1 MGGRCID
8 GVAIPVHD
16 YERSES
22 SDEEEAELNN
32 ENLPKSASV
41 NSLLAL
47 PGDNGFSCPDAEERM
62 VRFSE
67 QHAFDGVENN
77 QARSPRAST
86 EENNLISH
94 LQRSSSQSNL
104 SSLESGRKSE
114 ETGTFRASGDG
125 RTSSEQFRRSSEGR
139 RSGSVSSEQ
148 FRRSSEGR
156 RSGSFTT
163 QSSSDAKV
171 RRETSQGTLYLGN
184 LHPYVTEVVLAGLF
198 AGFEGIHEL
207 KIIKDRI
214 TGMSAGYGFARFV
227 DVRYAAVALEHVENQ
242 VIYGQRIKASWALQ
256 KDKDDEFGSHHHVFV
271 GDLSSEVTDAVLMA
285 AFAHFEG
292 SSDARVMWDHGSGR
306 SKGYGFVSFVTKELA
321 ERAIEEMNGAYI
333 GSRIVR
339 CGWARH
345 KTDAQAQADPD
356 RLNQTDPTNTNIY
369 IGNLPGDLSYDEA
382 KAEFSKYGVIA
393 EIKLHRKG
401 NYGFVRY
408 RLHEEAVD
416 AIIGLNSG
424 QSFGGRKLK
433 CSWGRHPMFPP
444 HCVNAQ
450 LLAAAATSGQMN
462 QPAVMQSTSTMM
474 ASPYMP
480 QQPVMMPTNLSMMGN
495 MGNMGNTLMG
505 APFGTPMVPMVRQ
518 MSPAVPYALGQM
530 PQTQPVSPL
539 GLGVDAVVDNLAHMG
554 LTPFGSQTAMPQ
566 SHVDHAMASGFYRPG
581 SGGPRGGRGRGRK

>member
-1 MGGRCID
+1 MSGRCID

-41 NSLLAL
+41 DSLLAM
-47 PGDNGFSCPDAEERM
+47 PGDNGFSCPDAGEQM

-77 QARSPRAST
+77 QARSPRVSVDT

-94 LQRSSSQSNL
+94 LQRSSSQSHL
-104 SSLESGRKSE
+104 SSLENGRRSE
-114 ETGTFRASGDG
+114 ETGTLRASGDG

-139 RSGSVSSEQ
+139 RSGS
-148 FRRSSEGR
+148 
-156 RSGSFTT
+156 FTT
-163 QSSSDAKV
+163 RSSSDAKV
-171 RRETSQGTLYLGN
+171 RRELSESTLYLGN

-198 AGFEGIHEL
+198 AGFEGIIEL
-207 KIIKDRI
+207 KVIKDRT

-227 DVRYAAVALEHVENQ
+227 DVKYAAVGLEHVENQ

-256 KDKDDEFGSHHHVFV
+256 KDKDDEFGSRHHVFV
-271 GDLSSEVTDAVLMA
+271 GDLSSEVTDAVLTA
-285 AFAHFEG
+285 AFAHLEG

-306 SKGYGFVSFVTKELA
+306 SKGYGFVSFVTEELA
-321 ERAIEEMNGAYI
+321 ERAIEGMNGAYI
-333 GSRIVR
+333 GSQVVR

-356 RLNQTDPTNTNIY
+356 RLNQTDPTNTNVY

-382 KAEFSKYGVIA
+382 KAEFSKYGAIA
-393 EIKLHRKG
+393 EVKLHRKG

-433 CSWGRHPMFPP
+433 CSWGRHPMTG
-444 HCVNAQ
+444 VNAQ
-450 LLAAAATSGQMN
+450 LLAAAATSGHMN
-462 QPAVMQSTSTMM
+462 QPAVMHSTSTMM
-474 ASPYMP
+474 ASPYMLP
-480 QQPVMMPTNLSMMGN
+480 QPVMMPTNLSMMGN
-495 MGNMGNTLMG
+495 MGTTLMG
-505 APFGTPMVPMVRQ
+505 APFGTPFGTPMVPMVRQ
-518 MSPAVPYALGQM
+518 VSPAVPYALGQM
-530 PQTQPVSPL
+530 HRTQPVSPL
-539 GLGVDAVVDNLAHMG
+539 VLTMDGLGVDAVMENMAHMG
-554 LTPFGSQTAMPQ
+554 LNPYGSQMAMPQ
-566 SHVDHAMASGFYRPG
+566 SDVDHAMASGFYRPG
-581 SGGPRGGRGRGRK
+581 SGGPRGGRDGRGRK

>member
-1 MGGRCID
+1 VDGMGGRCID

-156 RSGSFTT
+156 RSGSVSSEQFRRSSEGRRSGSFTT

-227 DVRYAAVALEHVENQ
+227 DVRYAAVAL
-242 VIYGQRIKASWALQ
+242 
-256 KDKDDEFGSHHHVFV
+256 
-271 GDLSSEVTDAVLMA
+271 
-285 AFAHFEG
+285 
-292 SSDARVMWDHGSGR
+292 
-306 SKGYGFVSFVTKELA
+306 
-321 ERAIEEMNGAYI
+321 
-333 GSRIVR
+333 
-339 CGWARH
+339 
-345 KTDAQAQADPD
+345 
-356 RLNQTDPTNTNIY
+356 
-369 IGNLPGDLSYDEA
+369 
-382 KAEFSKYGVIA
+382 
-393 EIKLHRKG
+393 
-401 NYGFVRY
+401 
-408 RLHEEAVD
+408 
-416 AIIGLNSG
+416 
-424 QSFGGRKLK
+424 
-433 CSWGRHPMFPP
+433 
-444 HCVNAQ
+444 
-450 LLAAAATSGQMN
+450 
-462 QPAVMQSTSTMM
+462 
-474 ASPYMP
+474 
-480 QQPVMMPTNLSMMGN
+480 
-495 MGNMGNTLMG
+495 
-505 APFGTPMVPMVRQ
+505 
-518 MSPAVPYALGQM
+518 
-530 PQTQPVSPL
+530 
-539 GLGVDAVVDNLAHMG
+539 
-554 LTPFGSQTAMPQ
+554 
-566 SHVDHAMASGFYRPG
+566 
-581 SGGPRGGRGRGRK
+581 